1 MTRFIRM
8 AFRREFKR
16 FETVFLK
23 KTYQADNGNV
33 IEKTVLILSDIT
45 ATEPP

>member
-1 MTRFIRM
+1 M

-23 KTYQADNGNV
+23 KTYQTDNGNV
-33 IEKTVLILSDIT
+33 IEKTVLILSDVT